1 MALSAQEVK
10 ILLTAQNQASAALK
24 AVEADLNRLGNSA
37 KSAGP
42 SWLSMA
48 SAVSVGTTAATAFM
62 GVARGLTG
70 IFTSAAAS
78 SADFGQSMADIRSLV
93 PTADFDRFGGQVQQL
108 ALKLGKDYPLSAAE
122 AGKAMTLM
130 AQKGISVEQMLNGG
144 AEAVVK
150 LSSATGADLVTS
162 AGIAA
167 NALDTF
173 NVAAEDMGSVTN
185 LMVGAMTRGG
195 VSATDYGF
203 AMAASGA
210 VIKLAG
216 GDVEDFSIAVA
227 AMAKAGIE
235 GSDAGTSLKS
245 MYMNLQP
252 TTKAAIATARELG
265 IITKDGSNQF
275 FDAAG
280 NVKSY
285 EQISAVLAESL
296 KGLTKE
302 QQLMKL
308 ETIFGSDAIRAA
320 AVAAKLGAGEYGN
333 LGEQIRN
340 VDAGDVAAKRMDS
353 LKGAIT
359 QFTGSAET
367 ASLMLM
373 GGLTPALKEIIDW
386 ATEGINAAMPNLE
399 AFGATIGTAFSA
411 GVATAKDW
419 FRQLVDAWNT
429 VKDAFAGNW
438 APDASIEPLALAAG
452 NAALKLKDLSEW
464 AGRVA
469 EAAGRMGAWDNFA
482 SGLATVRTEG
492 ELAQASLGK
501 IASQLEN
508 LTRASTGSSQ
518 GINLV
523 AAGVRIVATA
533 FELWALS
540 IGQAIDTVTTFASTA
555 LSFIGILGN
564 LGRAVVALA
573 TGDMETFQSAQRD
586 AAQSFL
592 DLVVTTNDFSTRTVE
607 RVGQAY
613 QAITG
618 HAQTGMAE
626 QTAAVEAG
634 MSEASAAA
642 SAGYLEMASAADANL
657 GEMAT
662 TAVSRFAELSAAA
675 GVGTAEA
682 VAAVDAGMAAVGP
695 AVDANMAAAVVGV
708 QAGGEQM
715 AAAAS
720 AGAASAVAAVEGQTG
735 AASGAG
741 QSLGSALGSG
751 LEGGI
756 MAYVGRVAAAAASL
770 VSAAIG
776 AAHVEADAHSPSR
789 KTEKLGKDLADGLEI
804 GLTKSGVGEAMI
816 GQIRDF
822 IRAAGDYVPVGREI
836 ARVESEIKD
845 IRDRA
850 QTEALFRQQDM
861 IDVESELLRMK
872 RDQAEAERLILP
884 IRQDLADAERAI
896 RDISAGSLQDRTQLL
911 DFDTQRKQ
919 LRLQSLDLEKQLL
932 TVGKDE
938 SRKKQIQGQIDAL
951 RDQDRA
957 LGLEQ
962 DRIRLTND
970 LASTAARQR
979 ALGLG
984 EILTAQERATEAV
997 SRQIAVLGAEEAVF
1011 RANEAIIKNAT
1022 DNEIAYRNRLIAV
1035 FTAEGKPLA
1044 DRIIAGLALVEQ
1056 LEKEGK
1062 ISKELADQLRK
1073 IGQEAGI
1080 SSDATRGLGAAAATA
1095 APQMDAAAQ
1104 KAKQMAEQAEAIAR
1118 ATKDAADDVL
1128 GLGKALNTLP
1138 SWFTP
1143 KGSKGSS
1150 SVPSLFSSGADGGG
1164 SADRMLATLVQP
1176 VATTAGA
1183 AGGSSGG
1190 AGGGNTYITVN
1201 GDMAGL
1207 AEDIARVQRQE
1218 AYLRAARRA

>member
-1 MALSAQEVK
+1 MALSAQEVAI
-10 ILLTAQNQASAALK
+10 ILKAQDQASAIIK
-24 AVEADLNRLGNSA
+24 AVGGDLTKLGDSA
-37 KSAGP
+37 KNAGP

-48 SAVSVGTTAATAFM
+48 SAVTVGTTAANAFM

-70 IFTSAAAS
+70 VFMSAANS

-93 PTADFDRFGGQVQQL
+93 PTADFNQFGTQIQQL
-108 ALKLGKDYPLSAAE
+108 ALRLGKDYPLSAAE

-333 LGEQIRN
+333 LGEQIRS

-399 AFGATIGTAFSA
+399 QFGATIGSAFSS
-411 GVATAKDW
+411 GVATAKDV

-429 VKDAFAGNW
+429 VQQAFSGDW
-438 APDASIEPLALAAG
+438 APDASIEPLTLAAG
-452 NAALKLKDLSEW
+452 EAALKLRDLTEW
-464 AGRVA
+464 AGSVRDAMSNNGALEAFGRAFQTISTEA
-469 EAAGRMGAWDNFA
+469 ELLSDHLNTLSGISIDAQDSMSGAAAAGKLLALGLEITVLAVGQVADSLLTFVHLAVDFIAVFGQIGRAAVALANGDMPAFDAAMMAAGAAATDFA
-482 SGLATVRTEG
+482 ATSDAAIARASERFSQGFTAMTTA
-492 ELAQASLGK
+492 AQAS
-501 IASQLEN
+501 SPQV
-508 LTRASTGSSQ
+508 
-518 GINLV
+518 V
-523 AAGVRIVATA
+523 AAV
-533 FELWALS
+533 
-540 IGQAIDTVTTFASTA
+540 DTM
-555 LSFIGILGN
+555 G
-564 LGRAVVALA
+564 
-573 TGDMETFQSAQRD
+573 
-586 AAQSFL
+586 
-592 DLVVTTNDFSTRTVE
+592 
-607 RVGQAY
+607 
-613 QAITG
+613 
-618 HAQTGMAE
+618 
-626 QTAAVEAG
+626 AG
-634 MSEASAAA
+634 MVGSLEAAA
-642 SAGYLEMASAADANL
+642 PAM
-657 GEMAT
+657 
-662 TAVSRFAELSAAA
+662 AAA
-675 GVGTAEA
+675 AESGAAGA
-682 VAAVDAGMAAVGP
+682 VAAV
-695 AVDANMAAAVVGV
+695 
-708 QAGGEQM
+708 Q
-715 AAAAS
+715 
-720 AGAASAVAAVEGQTG
+720 GQTG

-741 QSLGSALGSG
+741 QSLGQALGSG

-756 MAYVGRVAAAAASL
+756 MAYVGRVAAAARAM
-770 VSAAIG
+770 VAAAISAG
-776 AAHVEADAHSPSR
+776 NVEADAHSPSK
-789 KTEKLGKDLADGLEI
+789 KTEKLGKDMADGLEI
-804 GLTKSGVGEAMI
+804 GLTKSGVGEAMLR
-816 GQIRDF
+816 QIRDF
-822 IRAAGDYVPVGREI
+822 IAATRDYIPVAGEI
-836 ARVESEIKD
+836 ARVEREIRD
-845 IRDRA
+845 IRDQA
-850 QTEALFRQQDM
+850 QTDALFRQQDM
-861 IDVESELLRMK
+861 IDVESELLRLK

-896 RDISAGSLQDRTQLL
+896 RDISAGSLEDRTQLL

-932 TVGKDE
+932 AVGKDE
-938 SRKKQIQGQIDAL
+938 TRKKQIQAQIDKL

-957 LGLEQ
+957 LSLEQ

-970 LASTAARQR
+970 LAATAARQR
-979 ALGLG
+979 SLGLG
-984 EILTAQERATEAV
+984 EILAAQERATEAV
-997 SRQIAVLGAEEAVF
+997 NRQIAVLGAEEAVF

-1044 DRIIAGLALVEQ
+1044 DRIVAGLALVEQ

-1062 ISKELADQLRK
+1062 ISKELADELRK
-1073 IGQEAGI
+1073 IGREAGI
-1080 SSDATRGLGAAAATA
+1080 SSDATRGLGSAAATA

-1104 KAKQMAEQAEAIAR
+1104 KAKEMARQAEAIAK
-1118 ATKDAADDVL
+1118 ASKDAAEDVL
-1128 GLGKALNTLP
+1128 GLAKSLNTLP

-1143 KGSKGSS
+1143 KGSKGDSS
-1150 SVPSLFSSGADGGG
+1150 LPSLFSRGSSDSGSVA
-1164 SADRMLATLVQP
+1164 MATLVP
-1176 VATTAGA
+1176 SVTATA
-1183 AGGSSGG
+1183 AP
-1190 AGGGNTYITVN
+1190 AAAAGNTYITVY
-1201 GDMAGL
+1201 GDMAGV
-1207 AEDIARVQRQE
+1207 AEDIARVQRRE
-1218 AYLRAARRA
+1218 ALLLAARQN